1 MLVPE
6 SLSLGPLGERNQ
18 HETLENLGKASFEN
32 SESDQEKE
40 VMSSLTY
47 SRKAETS
54 EQGKLGDVHEPAQL
68 ETSGSLTE
76 SSKTPL
82 LRYLWNNILT
92 SLFC

>member
-1 MLVPE
+1 M
-6 SLSLGPLGERNQ
+6 SLGPLGERSQ

-32 SESDQEKE
+32 SEFDQEEE
-40 VMSSLTY
+40 VMSRVTC
-47 SRKAETS
+47 SRKAETGG
-54 EQGKLGDVHEPAQL
+54 QGKLGDVHEPAQL

-82 LRYLWNNILT
+82 LRYLRNNIFI